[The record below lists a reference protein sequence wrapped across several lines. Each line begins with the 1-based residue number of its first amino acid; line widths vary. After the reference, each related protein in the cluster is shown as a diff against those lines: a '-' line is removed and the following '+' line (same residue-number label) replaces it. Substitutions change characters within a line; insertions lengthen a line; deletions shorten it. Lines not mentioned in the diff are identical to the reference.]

1 MGLQLRMRQAVI
13 DVKALQYTT
22 PTALTRATK
31 PFSIK
36 RVSRNSRAA
45 LCQRSLPFSVCRC
58 PLRKYH
64 GLSGSYVFTFSGGL
78 RRRCPEVLLAPIYG
92 KPCWVRY
99 ARFLLRRG
107 TGFTVNAL
115 VPKRG
120 YH

>member
-1 MGLQLRMRQAVI
+1 MI

-64 GLSGSYVFTFSGGL
+64 GLCGSNSRRHINDYFLFADQPPGTRKQLSGVWHNSLWQKTAVFSL
-78 RRRCPEVLLAPIYG
+78 DQ
-92 KPCWVRY
+92 
-99 ARFLLRRG
+99 
-107 TGFTVNAL
+107 
-115 VPKRG
+115 
-120 YH
+120 